1 MRTQGVDQK
10 KKLLVNQKPADYRQ
24 GSMQGL
30 FTDAALAG
38 DGEDGCGEALGLPY
52 HGSACMLPTPKNSS
66 LRRTQS
72 PHQRRKNPD
81 TKVGLPRS
89 NKTNFQKLKKITPN

>member
-10 KKLLVNQKPADYRQ
+10 KKLPVNQKPADSRQ

-30 FTDAALAG
+30 FTDAARAG
-38 DGEDGCGEALGLPY
+38 DGEDGCSEALGLPY
-52 HGSACMLPTPKNSS
+52 HGSACMLPTPKKSS

-72 PHQRRKNPD
+72 PHQRKK
-81 TKVGLPRS
+81 TLIPR
-89 NKTNFQKLKKITPN
+89 